1 MCVDKTYSRVRA
13 GKHLSDIFLIKKGS
27 KQENAL
33 SPLFFSFPLEY
44 AIRRVRVNQD
54 GLKLKGTLHFLGYAY
69 GVKLVG
75 GSVHTIFFFS
85 PGATTPNGGCILQP
99 SSGL

>member
-13 GKHLSDIFLIKKGS
+13 GKHLSDIFLIKNGS
-27 KQENAL
+27 KQEDAL

-44 AIRRVRVNQD
+44 AIRRVRANQD
-54 GLKLKGTLHFLGYAY
+54 GLKLKGTLQLLVYAD

-75 GSVHTIFFFS
+75 GSVHTIFFFFS
-85 PGATTPNGGCILQP
+85 WRYNSQW
-99 SSGL
+99 GLYFTAL

>member
-44 AIRRVRVNQD
+44 AIRRVRVNQE
-54 GLKLKGTLHFLGYAY
+54 GLKLNGTQQFLAY
-69 GVKLVG
+69 VVD
-75 GSVHTIFFFS
+75 V
-85 PGATTPNGGCILQP
+85 NILREAYIR
-99 SSGL
+99 